1 MTNSEIEIQ
10 INKLQNNISELYGD
24 ISDIKSELED
34 MDELIVKLNEQK
46 TNMAS
51 TMDETL
57 NQSLQRSNSMVAC
70 ESFKEKYLENVK
82 NIIYGNSMD
91 QASTEI
97 STMLTNVKSQYI
109 SYEDQIEDK
118 EKVISY
124 KKQQITNLKA
134 QIVAE
139 EI

>member
-1 MTNSEIEIQ
+1 MTNSEIQLQ
-10 INKLQNNISELYGD
+10 IEKLESAISELYGD

-70 ESFKEKYLENVK
+70 ENFKEKYLENVK
-82 NIIYGNSMD
+82 NIIYGNKMD

-109 SYEDQIEDK
+109 SYEDEIEDK
-118 EKVISY
+118 DRMISY

-134 QIVAE
+134 QIVVE